1 VCARGDGIRRSK
13 DLQAEIGKFPNST
26 NERKQMSTKTM
37 KQRIAL
43 VAVSALT
50 AGLFSVVSTP
60 AANAVVALEDIVFSA
75 KTDLINS
82 STCTITNTA
91 GYGAKSVR
99 AVNGTVVTLRRA
111 VGTDATWISVS
122 GPAVVEYARVA
133 AGTTA
138 GATVTATTISDGT
151 AIAGAAGT
159 GDEYGFRLTGLG
171 TVTISYGSAST
182 ATPIDYFTI
191 TSLASC
197 ANNVYSPTY
206 SNVSVNVDGAD
217 ATIVTANVDA
227 ATSTTAGTPMY
238 VRITAED
245 GYDAALTTGTY
256 TANATNGAKV
266 NWSAAKGTATTA
278 GTLSSASTT
287 DANGD
292 LQLRVD
298 PAQYATTS
306 TTVVTIT
313 HNTTTVT
320 TKSLTFHGEQAKI
333 VVGTVYSGTTSS
345 SNGAFLFTYQDT
357 AGNTVPGNAAGFV
370 AASAGTRITTATS
383 VKAPTSSS
391 AVHAATEDVIEA
403 KISGVGGKTTA
414 GVMTYTCGSSA
425 GTADF
430 SIATVSTVDAN
441 VIAGTVSGKCY
452 GGIATYTVS
461 TDKAA
466 YKIGEIAV
474 ITIDAKDSAGNPAS
488 DSSKLQVSSVSVG
501 GGTLTYTLLGTDAA
515 GAVEG
520 FQGGKVSLR
529 AQMTTEGTF
538 NTVVSLTGAVTSSA
552 TTGYSVSTSTTSVSN
567 ADVLKSIVALI
578 ASINKQIQALQ
589 KLILARR

>member
-1 VCARGDGIRRSK
+1 
-13 DLQAEIGKFPNST
+13 
-26 NERKQMSTKTM
+26 MSTKTLR
-37 KQRIAL
+37 KRIAL

-50 AGLFSVVSTP
+50 AGLFSVVSAP
-60 AANAVVALEDIVFSA
+60 VANAVVALEDIVFST

-99 AVNGTVVTLRRA
+99 AVNGSVVTLRRA
-111 VGTDATWISVS
+111 VGTDATYLAVS

-138 GATVTATTISDGT
+138 SATVTSTSITDGT

-171 TVTISYGSAST
+171 TVTITYSSAVNV
-182 ATPIDYFTI
+182 TPIDYFTI
-191 TSLASC
+191 TSVASC

-206 SNVSVNVDGAD
+206 SNVSVNADGTD
-217 ATIVTANVDA
+217 ATIATANVDV
-227 ATSTTAGTPMY
+227 ATSATAGTPLY
-238 VRITAED
+238 VRITAKD
-245 GYDAALTTGTY
+245 GYDAGITAGTY
-256 TANATNGAKV
+256 IANATNGALV
-266 NWSAAKGTATTA
+266 SWSAAKGTVASK

-287 DANGD
+287 DVNGD

-313 HNTTTVT
+313 HNTTAVA

-333 VVGTVYSGTTSS
+333 VIGTVYSGKTSD
-345 SNGAFLFTYQDT
+345 GDDGTVLFTYQDS
-357 AGNTVPGNAAGFV
+357 AGNTVPGSTAAFV
-370 AASAGTRITTATS
+370 AASAGTRITTAAS
-383 VKAPTSSS
+383 VKAPSTSAAAIG
-391 AVHAATEDVIEA
+391 AVNDVIEA
-403 KISGVGGKTTA
+403 KLGGLSTA
-414 GVMTYTCGSSA
+414 GVMTYACGSSA

-430 SIATVSTVDAN
+430 TITTASTVDAN
-441 VIAGTVSGKCY
+441 VLTATVKGMCY
-452 GGIATYTVS
+452 GGIYTYTVS

-466 YKIGEIAV
+466 YKIGEVAT
-474 ITIDAKDSAGNPAS
+474 ITIEAKDSAGNPAA
-488 DSSKLQVSSVSVG
+488 DSSKLQASSVSVG
-501 GGTLTYTLLGTDAA
+501 GGSLTYTLLGTDAA

-520 FQGGKVSLR
+520 FQGGKVTLR

-538 NTVVSLTGAVTSSA
+538 NTVVSLSGAATSSA
-552 TTGYSVSTSTTSVSN
+552 TTGYSVSTSSTAVSN
-567 ADVLKSIVALI
+567 ADVLKSIVSLI

-589 KLILARR
+589 KLILRR

>member
-99 AVNGTVVTLRRA
+99 AVNGTVVTMRRA

-182 ATPIDYFTI
+182 ATPVDYFTI

-452 GGIATYTVS
+452 GGIA
-461 TDKAA
+461 
-466 YKIGEIAV
+466 V

-488 DSSKLQVSSVSVG
+488 DSSKLQASSVSVG
-501 GGTLTYTLLGTDAA
+501 GGSLTYTLLGTDAA

-552 TTGYSVSTSTTSVSN
+552 TTGYSVSTSSTSVSN

>member
-1 VCARGDGIRRSK
+1 
-13 DLQAEIGKFPNST
+13 
-26 NERKQMSTKTM
+26 M

-99 AVNGTVVTLRRA
+99 AVNGTVVTMRRA

-182 ATPIDYFTI
+182 ATPVDYFTI

-488 DSSKLQVSSVSVG
+488 DSSKLQASSVSVG
-501 GGTLTYTLLGTDAA
+501 GGSLTYTLLGTDAA

-552 TTGYSVSTSTTSVSN
+552 TTGYSVSTSSTSVSN

>member
-138 GATVTATTISDGT
+138 GATVTATTISDST
-151 AIAGAAGT
+151 PIAGAAGT

>member
-1 VCARGDGIRRSK
+1 
-13 DLQAEIGKFPNST
+13 
-26 NERKQMSTKTM
+26 
-37 KQRIAL
+37 
-43 VAVSALT
+43 
-50 AGLFSVVSTP
+50 
-60 AANAVVALEDIVFSA
+60 VALEDIVFSA

-138 GATVTATTISDGT
+138 GATVTATTISDST
-151 AIAGAAGT
+151 PIAGAAGT

>member
-1 VCARGDGIRRSK
+1 
-13 DLQAEIGKFPNST
+13 
-26 NERKQMSTKTM
+26 M

>member
-1 VCARGDGIRRSK
+1 
-13 DLQAEIGKFPNST
+13 
-26 NERKQMSTKTM
+26 MSTKTM

-99 AVNGTVVTLRRA
+99 AVNGTVVTMRRA

-182 ATPIDYFTI
+182 ATPVDYFTI

-488 DSSKLQVSSVSVG
+488 DSSKLQASSVSVG
-501 GGTLTYTLLGTDAA
+501 GGSLTYTLLGTDAA

-552 TTGYSVSTSTTSVSN
+552 TTGYSVSTSSTSVSN

>member
-1 VCARGDGIRRSK
+1 
-13 DLQAEIGKFPNST
+13 
-26 NERKQMSTKTM
+26 M

-60 AANAVVALEDIVFSA
+60 AANAAVALEDIVFSTP
-75 KTDLINS
+75 TDLIN
-82 STCTITNTA
+82 TGVCTLANTT

-99 AVNGTVVTLRRA
+99 AVNGSVVELTRA
-111 VGTDATWISVS
+111 VGTDATYISVS

-133 AGTTA
+133 ANTTA
-138 GATVTATTISDGT
+138 GATITSNSITDAT

-171 TVTISYGSAST
+171 TVTIYYGSAST
-182 ATPIDYFTI
+182 ATPVDYFTI

-197 ANNVYSPTY
+197 ANNVYSATY
-206 SNVSVNVDGAD
+206 SNVSANVDGTD
-217 ATIVTANVDA
+217 ATIATANVDA

-238 VRITAED
+238 VRLTAKD
-245 GYDAALTTGTY
+245 GYNVALSTGTY

-266 NWSAAKGTATTA
+266 SWSAAKGTATTA
-278 GTLSSASTT
+278 GSLSSASTT

-357 AGNTVPGNAAGFV
+357 AGNTVPGNVAGFV

-441 VIAGTVSGKCY
+441 TIVGTVSGKCY
-452 GGIATYTVS
+452 GGISTYTVS

-488 DSSKLQVSSVSVG
+488 DSSKLQASSVSVG

-567 ADVLKSIVALI
+567 ADVLKSIVA
-578 ASINKQIQALQ
+578 
-589 KLILARR
+589 